1 MCLADVSCRCVLSD
15 LLGFAVASPFT
26 AHTKPHCQFVF
37 LRSRVCYPLLLSFT
51 SRLRLCGFSL
61 RLPSSAP
68 IGSPHPTRFCPCWA
82 HWRRLPLESSS
93 SHCHGNAM
101 KREQYTSAGGQG
113 LSGPCQTI
121 RSLTELT
128 CFERSCTWLL
138 LKWAPVEWTVKRGL
152 KLQSG
157 RIYLRFLLTKGSR
170 GQGSASPS
178 PECQS

>member
-1 MCLADVSCRCVLSD
+1 
-15 LLGFAVASPFT
+15 
-26 AHTKPHCQFVF
+26 
-37 LRSRVCYPLLLSFT
+37 
-51 SRLRLCGFSL
+51 
-61 RLPSSAP
+61 
-68 IGSPHPTRFCPCWA
+68 
-82 HWRRLPLESSS
+82 
-93 SHCHGNAM
+93 M

-152 KLQSG
+152 KWQSG